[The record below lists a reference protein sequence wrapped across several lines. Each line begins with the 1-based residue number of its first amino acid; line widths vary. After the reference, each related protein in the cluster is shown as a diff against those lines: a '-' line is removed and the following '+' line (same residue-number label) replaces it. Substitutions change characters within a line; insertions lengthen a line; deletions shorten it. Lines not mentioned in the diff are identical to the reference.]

1 MKTVDLF
8 DLLTFEQREQVAE
21 IFLEAMSNHN
31 IFPGIWEMDKE
42 ESPIKCFELKA
53 LDTIYK
59 AMKWAETNNE
69 PELAV
74 KYANLYIT
82 NKKRLKK

>member
-31 IFPGIWEMDKE
+31 IFPGIWEMKVKAKI
-42 ESPIKCFELKA
+42 ESERKFY
-53 LDTIYK
+53 D
-59 AMKWAETNNE
+59 
-69 PELAV
+69 
-74 KYANLYIT
+74 
-82 NKKRLKK
+82 

>member
-31 IFPGIWEMDKE
+31 IFPGISEMEVKAKI
-42 ESPIKCFELKA
+42 ESEREFY
-53 LDTIYK
+53 D
-59 AMKWAETNNE
+59 
-69 PELAV
+69 
-74 KYANLYIT
+74 
-82 NKKRLKK
+82 

>member
-31 IFPGIWEMDKE
+31 IFPGICILCYRIFCG
-42 ESPIKCFELKA
+42 S
-53 LDTIYK
+53 
-59 AMKWAETNNE
+59 
-69 PELAV
+69 
-74 KYANLYIT
+74 
-82 NKKRLKK
+82 